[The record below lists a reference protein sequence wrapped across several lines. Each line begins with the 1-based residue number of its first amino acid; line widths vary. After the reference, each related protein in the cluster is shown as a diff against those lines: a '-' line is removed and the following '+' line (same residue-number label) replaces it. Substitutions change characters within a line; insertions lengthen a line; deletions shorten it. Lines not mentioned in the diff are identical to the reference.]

1 VLVRMECLVRVC
13 LRVLTRHKAPKPLMI
28 ILPPSILD
36 FRFSIFELRLA
47 IEVSPIENRKS
58 AIENPLILQPDLLPA
73 LVLAFASITILG
85 W

>member
-1 VLVRMECLVRVC
+1 MECLVRVC

-36 FRFSIFELRLA
+36 FRFLIFELRLA
-47 IEVSPIENRKS
+47 IEVSP
-58 AIENPLILQPDLLPA
+58 IENPLILQPDLLPA
-73 LVLAFASITILG
+73 LVLAFTSITILG